1 MSKRFEK
8 CIFKHALRQENKST
22 HILATE
28 GLKRPEEFYLSNAVP
43 SYAEQSVEID
53 ERMLGLPVTG

>member
-1 MSKRFEK
+1 MVKIE
-8 CIFKHALRQENKST
+8 
-22 HILATE
+22 E

-43 SYAEQSVEID
+43 SYAEQSVELD